1 MPTNGDMGRSG
12 PLRQSGITLMPFQ
25 NGGVRRVFTGVD
37 SVIAADAVRRDTS
50 NREKWPYMHVYP
62 PVNSEPV
69 HRINSV
75 VTPGQ
80 VVVVGVVAATVITLE
95 YQVPSG
101 FRFYLRGIIQTYEGG
116 NFVPGQALWTID
128 RNTPVGVA
136 NFQAQKEQG
145 LVAVPVRVGSF
156 VPFAMDE
163 FARAYEFEPLDIV
176 RSKATNVGLGVGDPN
191 YFTTGF
197 FGYLV
202 PDVGTR

>member
-1 MPTNGDMGRSG
+1 MRGNA
-12 PLRQSGITLMPFQ
+12 L
-25 NGGVRRVFTGVD
+25 RVFTGVD
-37 SVIAADAVRRDTS
+37 AVQAADVVRRDAS

-62 PVNSEPV
+62 PVNAEPV
-69 HRINSV
+69 HVIGTEF
-75 VTPGQ
+75 TPALG
-80 VVVVGVVAATVITLE
+80 ATVIVLA

-128 RNTPVGVA
+128 RNTPVGVP
-136 NFQAQKEQG
+136 NFQAQVEQG
-145 LVAVPVRVGSF
+145 LTAVPVRVGSF
-156 VPFAMDE
+156 APFTVDE

-176 RSKATNVGLGVGDPN
+176 RSKATNVALGVGSPN
-191 YFTTGF
+191 AFTTGF

>member
-1 MPTNGDMGRSG
+1 MGAA
-12 PLRQSGITLMPFQ
+12 
-25 NGGVRRVFTGVD
+25 RRVFTGVD
-37 SVIAADAVRRDTS
+37 SVIAADVVRRDTS

-62 PVNSEPV
+62 PVNAEPV

-75 VTPGQ
+75 VTPDT
-80 VVVVGVVAATVITLE
+80 VANVGAVAATVIVLE

-101 FRFYLRGIIQTYEGG
+101 FRFYLRGLIQTYEGG
-116 NFVPGQALWTID
+116 NFVSGQALWTID

-136 NFQAQKEQG
+136 NFQAQPEQG

-156 VPFAMDE
+156 APFTMDE

-176 RSKATNVGLGVGDPN
+176 RSKATNVALGVGDPN
-191 YFTTGF
+191 YFSTGF